1 MTGNYNQYNSK
12 DYTYFLIQDKN
23 HLKIQEKNI
32 NIKKRPFNEEKT
44 RRVVC
49 LQSEV
54 LGLAK
59 DFSLYVT
66 DYYLLSPNFSAY
78 SAACSEAARSAVSI
92 SRAHD
97 KAITWQLSA

>member
-49 LQSEV
+49 LQSERRINYPSFLFRMV
-54 LGLAK
+54 LP
-59 DFSLYVT
+59 
-66 DYYLLSPNFSAY
+66 YLLNLQEN
-78 SAACSEAARSAVSI
+78 CTLDMLKCLGE
-92 SRAHD
+92 
-97 KAITWQLSA
+97 Q

>member
-49 LQSEV
+49 LQSEA
-54 LGLAK
+54 LAIISQRLEIP
-59 DFSLYVT
+59 FGIN
-66 DYYLLSPNFSAY
+66 LSKSQHL
-78 SAACSEAARSAVSI
+78 E
-92 SRAHD
+92 
-97 KAITWQLSA
+97 

>member
-32 NIKKRPFNEEKT
+32 NINKRPFNEEKT

-49 LQSEV
+49 LQSEQ
-54 LGLAK
+54 
-59 DFSLYVT
+59 
-66 DYYLLSPNFSAY
+66 
-78 SAACSEAARSAVSI
+78 AVI
-92 SRAHD
+92 KQPAFID
-97 KAITWQLSA
+97 TYIAIT